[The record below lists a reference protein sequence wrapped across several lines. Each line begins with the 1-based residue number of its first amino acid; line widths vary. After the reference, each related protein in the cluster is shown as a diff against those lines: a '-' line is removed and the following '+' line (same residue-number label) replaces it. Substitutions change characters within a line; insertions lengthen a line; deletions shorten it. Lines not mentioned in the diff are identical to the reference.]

1 MSDELDEAYNF
12 LYSFLLFV
20 FTFLLMSVRVL
31 YFLLQTMCVCMR
43 LSFSER
49 IIALT
54 GVMWPSSRL
63 KDPSSSEP
71 LDSSSTAMP
80 SCYRRCLPR

>member
-43 LSFSER
+43 LSF
-49 IIALT
+49 
-54 GVMWPSSRL
+54 
-63 KDPSSSEP
+63 
-71 LDSSSTAMP
+71 
-80 SCYRRCLPR
+80 RCHGR